1 MLKEQDRLKKE
12 KKMLQEDIKK
22 EDLIKSLVVITLGVI
37 AFLGI
42 AYFGMNVIKGNI
54 KFGKEE
60 TKIDD
65 TVEKAVICGT
75 LFNQDESEYYVL
87 AYSFSDDDTKKI
99 YSGVMSMYSGTIYQ
113 LNTDSGLNKSCV
125 GEKLVVNNDISK
137 LQLTSPTLLQIK
149 DKKIIKSYTT
159 YEDILKVLSSN

>member
-1 MLKEQDRLKKE
+1 
-12 KKMLQEDIKK
+12 
-22 EDLIKSLVVITLGVI
+22 
-37 AFLGI
+37 
-42 AYFGMNVIKGNI
+42 
-54 KFGKEE
+54 
-60 TKIDD
+60 
-65 TVEKAVICGT
+65 
-75 LFNQDESEYYVL
+75 
-87 AYSFSDDDTKKI
+87 
-99 YSGVMSMYSGTIYQ
+99 MSMYSGTIYQ